1 MIMNEENEKVV
12 IFIKTKLF
20 NVAFQIILNDSTQ
33 DTNPLNVVFTFFE
46 CDDIALL
53 LCAKAHLMTKNSV

>member
-33 DTNPLNVVFTFFE
+33 DTNPLNVVFAFFE
-46 CDDIALL
+46 CDDVDLL